1 MWLVELFNRQEPQP
15 SVLIAQPVL
24 PGLLLP
30 GGLERAALP
39 MAQAPALGAPAQ
51 ALLPHQP
58 TLPRELTQDEVGAL
72 CRAADPDSRLAVVLL
87 LNGLS
92 PGEALALRWGD
103 IDLEHRVIR
112 VGGETGRELALDET
126 IATLLAARA
135 APAELPVLATRAGAA
150 MTLTDLGTLTLC
162 AAHDAGVERA
172 AEVTPECLRHTYV
185 AFLVRQ
191 GVRFADL
198 TSLVGPLPTDVLA
211 AYSALSPAGP
221 RVACESVE
229 RVLPPLRAIETL

>member
-1 MWLVELFNRQEPQP
+1 
-15 SVLIAQPVL
+15 
-24 PGLLLP
+24 
-30 GGLERAALP
+30 
-39 MAQAPALGAPAQ
+39 
-51 ALLPHQP
+51 
-58 TLPRELTQDEVGAL
+58 
-72 CRAADPDSRLAVVLL
+72 
-87 LNGLS
+87 
-92 PGEALALRWGD
+92 
-103 IDLEHRVIR
+103 
-112 VGGETGRELALDET
+112 
-126 IATLLAARA
+126 
-135 APAELPVLATRAGAA
+135 
-150 MTLTDLGTLTLC
+150 MTLSDLGTLTLC